1 MAIQNLSNRV
11 FRKYLIT
18 YLVISMIPLVVLSAA
33 GAILSS
39 RMLVNQSINKLK
51 SILYERDD
59 RITNYI
65 QGLEKNGSMITAD
78 PRMAS
83 FMEGLLKKRP
93 MMKPPGLE
101 QDFEYLISGHGYRD
115 MIVTDNSGNIVSSI
129 NSEPYF
135 NGNIITSP
143 DLKNTKFALAL
154 KTSLKDG
161 LRATAGFGEYG
172 PRKKYA
178 MFMIFPV
185 VKNKN
190 ILGAFSFMIQNSDI
204 ERLTENYNGTGK
216 SGELLA

>member
-83 FMEGLLKKRP
+83 FMKGC
-93 MMKPPGLE
+93 
-101 QDFEYLISGHGYRD
+101 
-115 MIVTDNSGNIVSSI
+115 
-129 NSEPYF
+129 
-135 NGNIITSP
+135 
-143 DLKNTKFALAL
+143 
-154 KTSLKDG
+154 
-161 LRATAGFGEYG
+161 
-172 PRKKYA
+172 
-178 MFMIFPV
+178 
-185 VKNKN
+185 
-190 ILGAFSFMIQNSDI
+190 
-204 ERLTENYNGTGK
+204 
-216 SGELLA
+216 